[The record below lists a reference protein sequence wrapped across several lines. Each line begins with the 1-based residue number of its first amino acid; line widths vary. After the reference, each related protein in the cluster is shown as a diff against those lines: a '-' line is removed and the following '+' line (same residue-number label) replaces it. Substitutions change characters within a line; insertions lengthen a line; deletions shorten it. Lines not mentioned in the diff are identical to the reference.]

1 MQIILASAKI
11 MNQQTKVL
19 PPFVTTP
26 VFEKEAGQFA
36 MELAQMPIED
46 LAKSLSCSQAI
57 ALENHLR
64 YQSFFCEEE
73 KMPALLAYFGQAYKY
88 LSAQDLSQDE
98 FRFAQQHL
106 HILSFLYGML
116 RPLDNIH
123 PYRLEGK
130 VKLKATA
137 GKNMFDWWK
146 DQLTDQLISTVKADD
161 GILLHLATEEFEHL
175 FHWKKVERSIRV
187 IKPLFVVDDGTRY
200 KVVAMYAKGC
210 RGAMA
215 RYVIK
220 NQITDPILL
229 KDFSIDQFTYQPHMG
244 DAQHPYYVKN
254 R

>member
-11 MNQQTKVL
+11 MNAQTKVRT
-19 PPFVTTP
+19 PFVTTP
-26 VFEKEAGQFA
+26 TFEKEAGRFA
-36 MELAQMPIED
+36 MELAQRPIED
-46 LAKSLSCSQAI
+46 LARTLACSQTI

-73 KMPALLAYFGQAYKY
+73 KLPALLAYYGQAYKY
-88 LSAQDLSQDE
+88 LSAQDFSQDE
-98 FRFAQQHL
+98 FRFAQLHL
-106 HILSFLYGML
+106 QILSFLYGML
-116 RPLDNIH
+116 RPLDLIH

-130 VKLKATA
+130 VKLKAIG

-146 DQLTDQLISTVKADD
+146 DRLTNQLISTVKADD

-175 FHWKKVERSIRV
+175 FHWKEVERAVEV
-187 IKPLFVVDDGTRY
+187 IKPLFVVDEGTRY

-220 NQITDPILL
+220 NKITDPALL
-229 KDFSIDQFTYQPHMG
+229 KNFSVDQFTYQPHMG